1 MNSRRRSR
9 RKPYGHTRYDIA
21 GVSTRPSA
29 PARQAGRQVSAT
41 AFVGLAALGVA
52 AMLAVIGVRW
62 FTGPDFLIAPER
74 IRVENNAGIPAGTIM
89 AVSGL
94 VDEHVLFA
102 DVAAAAER
110 LNAAPGI
117 DAAEVSC
124 EWSGQAACRILVKV
138 SLALAVWQ
146 GPAGVVWVDG
156 GGRVQVGTGEAP
168 GDVPGAVQVRAEPG
182 DMPEPGTRVASDL
195 LRALGELHDLQPSTQ
210 PYSYSAR
217 YGLMYTDERG
227 WRIRLGVA
235 ERDGDIGR
243 KLALVK
249 QLRDQLN
256 ARGTSPGT
264 IDARYLDAPYYLTV
278 DP

>member
-1 MNSRRRSR
+1 
-9 RKPYGHTRYDIA
+9 
-21 GVSTRPSA
+21 
-29 PARQAGRQVSAT
+29 
-41 AFVGLAALGVA
+41 
-52 AMLAVIGVRW
+52 
-62 FTGPDFLIAPER
+62 
-74 IRVENNAGIPAGTIM
+74 M
-89 AVSGL
+89 AISGL

-110 LNAAPGI
+110 LNDAPGI

-146 GPAGVVWVDG
+146 TPAGVVWVDG
-156 GGRVQVGTGEAP
+156 GGRVQVGTG
-168 GDVPGAVQVRAEPG
+168 DVPGAVQVRAEPG
-182 DMPEPGTRVASDL
+182 DTPAPGTRVAPAL
-195 LRALGELHDLQPSTQ
+195 LRALGELQDLQPQAQ

-227 WRIRLGVA
+227 WRVRLGVA

-249 QLRDQLN
+249 QLRDQLD
-256 ARGTSPGT
+256 ARGTTPGT
-264 IDARYLDAPYYLTV
+264 LDARYLDAPYYLTV